1 MNHSERDVP
10 LVEIRNA
17 RVFRG
22 NTRVFDRLDLT
33 IRQRETVAILG
44 PNGSGK
50 TTLLK
55 LISRELYPV
64 ADESTTLRVLGRE
77 RWNVWELR
85 SRIGL
90 VSHDLQ
96 AQYRS
101 DSSGLEVVLSG
112 YLSSIG
118 IHGLLRRRIDDRQRD
133 RAEHVLQELG
143 AANLAGRAFGKMS
156 TGQQRRCLLARA
168 LVHDPDTLILDEPTA
183 GLDLAAAFDYM
194 DRIRKLVREGKNI
207 ILVCHSLYE
216 IPPEVSRVIL
226 LRDGKIVADGPKD
239 RVLTER
245 NLGATYGINLR
256 IARVEGYYLAYPA
269 PVETPGESSAD

>member
-1 MNHSERDVP
+1 MAENTVKESHRDVP
-10 LVEIRNA
+10 LVEIRKA

-22 NTRVFDRLDLT
+22 DTCVFDSLDLT
-33 IRQRETVAILG
+33 ISQHETVAILG

-64 ADESTTLRVLGRE
+64 AEECASVRVLGRE

-85 SRIGL
+85 SRIGF

-96 AQYRS
+96 TKYRH
-101 DSSGLEVVLSG
+101 DSSGLDVVLSG

-118 IHGLLRRRIDDRQRD
+118 IHGLLRRRIGDRQRE
-133 RAEHVLQELG
+133 RAASVLQELG
-143 AANLAGRAFGKMS
+143 AANLAARAFGKMS

-183 GLDLAAAFDYM
+183 GLDLAAAFEYL
-194 DRIRKLVREGKNI
+194 DRIRKLTHAGKNI
-207 ILVCHSLYE
+207 ILVCHSLNE
-216 IPPEVSRVIL
+216 IPPEVGRVVL
-226 LRDGKIVADGPKD
+226 LREGSIVADGPKD
-239 RVLTER
+239 TVLTPE
-245 NLGATYGINLR
+245 NLAATYGIAVR
-256 IARVEGYYLAYPA
+256 IALLDGYYLAYP
-269 PVETPGESSAD
+269 PSAD